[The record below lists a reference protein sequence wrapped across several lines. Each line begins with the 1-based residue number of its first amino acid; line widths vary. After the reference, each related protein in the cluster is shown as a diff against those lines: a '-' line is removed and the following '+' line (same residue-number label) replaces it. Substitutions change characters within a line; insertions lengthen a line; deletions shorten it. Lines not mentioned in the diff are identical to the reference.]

1 MQYSKSCLSRRLKKK
16 TKIGIQDRLSLVKHC
31 RMLLESILQY
41 FLPSLSY
48 HLSLRPLF
56 CVAVLDR
63 VYCHSFFLVPEIA
76 KTKSWPSMERNGWLL
91 LWYHAEGADP
101 TWLPSEVE
109 DITKRRWT
117 YGGRTESYMNCH
129 ISVKVSIVS
138 IKKEKCFLPTR
149 PVVVYTILKNF
160 KAAG

>member
-1 MQYSKSCLSRRLKKK
+1 
-16 TKIGIQDRLSLVKHC
+16 
-31 RMLLESILQY
+31 MLLESILQY
-41 FLPSLSY
+41 FRPSLSY
-48 HLSLRPLF
+48 YLSLRPL
-56 CVAVLDR
+56 CCLQGLLSR
-63 VYCHSFFLVPEIA
+63 FFSVPEIA

-138 IKKEKCFLPTR
+138 VKNEKCFFPTR
-149 PVVVYTILKNF
+149 DGLYF
-160 KAAG
+160 KAVG